1 MILILEIYI
10 FLLHIGMRPA
20 IFKVVKIFDLMQ
32 LFSRGCEKKV
42 ILILPQV
49 RY

>member
-32 LFSRGCEKKV
+32 LFSRGCEEKV
-42 ILILPQV
+42 VLILARV
-49 RY
+49 KC